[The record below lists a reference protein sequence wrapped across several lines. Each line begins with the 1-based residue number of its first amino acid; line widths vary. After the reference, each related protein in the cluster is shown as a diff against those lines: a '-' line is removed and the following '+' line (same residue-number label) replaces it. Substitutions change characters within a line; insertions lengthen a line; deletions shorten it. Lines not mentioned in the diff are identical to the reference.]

1 MKISSI
7 FISLLFILIL
17 SCDKNPSTSTPED
30 TNQNDD
36 INIQEPDYSICEN
49 CIWLQN
55 SCDGNWVVGYNVDS
69 SIGGFQFTIDDA
81 SIIEITSGDAV
92 LNAGFSI
99 SSSTS
104 TILGFSMGGNSM
116 QPGSGELMVLNLQG
130 NPSALSNIV
139 FSNSEAESI
148 DIVFHGVFNCYY
160 SSLNTTGNSQLTIFK
175 DSITNLEI
183 GDEIGI
189 FDSNAILNYGDCSEQ
204 KGELLVGS
212 GIWDGNQ
219 LNIVS
224 TGSVDLCNFDG
235 VQLAGFVEGN
245 EVVVRV
251 WKADEQLEYE
261 AVLTWSTGTGVFGD
275 VLQSVSNINLVNSS
289 LSKGLF

>member
-104 TILGFSMGGNSM
+104 TILGFSMGGTSM

-189 FDSNAILNYGDCSEQ
+189 FDSNAILNYGDCSND

-212 GIWDGNQ
+212 GIWGGNQ

-224 TGSVDLCNFDG
+224 TGSVDLCNLDG
-235 VQLAGFVEGN
+235 VQLSGYVLGNPLVVKVYRPSNGFEYSTELIWEAGSGF
-245 EVVVRV
+245 
-251 WKADEQLEYE
+251 
-261 AVLTWSTGTGVFGD
+261 FGD
-275 VLQSVSNINLVNSS
+275 VLQSVSGINLVNSS
-289 LSKGLF
+289 LSTGLF

>member
-7 FISLLFILIL
+7 FISLLFILIF
-17 SCDKNPSTSTPED
+17 SCDKNPSTSTPEG

-55 SCDGNWVVGYNVDS
+55 SCDGHWVVGYNVDS

-148 DIVFHGVFNCYY
+148 NIVFHGVFNCYY

-183 GDEIGI
+183 GDEIGV

-261 AVLTWSTGTGVFGD
+261 TVLTWSTGTGVFGD

>member
-183 GDEIGI
+183 GDEIGV

-235 VQLAGFVEGN
+235 VQLAGLVEGN

-261 AVLTWSTGTGVFGD
+261 TVLTWSIGTGVFGD

>member
-7 FISLLFILIL
+7 FISLLFILIF

-212 GIWDGNQ
+212 GVWDGNQ

-261 AVLTWSTGTGVFGD
+261 AVLTWSIGTGVFGD

>member
-7 FISLLFILIL
+7 FISLLFILIF
-17 SCDKNPSTSTPED
+17 SCDKNPSTSTPEG

-55 SCDGNWVVGYNVDS
+55 SCDGHWVVGYNIDS

-148 DIVFHGVFNCYY
+148 NIVFHGVFNCYY
-160 SSLNTTGNSQLTIFK
+160 SSLNITGNSQLTIFK

-204 KGELLVGS
+204 KWELLVVS
-212 GIWDGNQ
+212 GVWDGNQ
-219 LNIVS
+219 QNIGKIINS
-224 TGSVDLCNFDG
+224 ILCS
-235 VQLAGFVEGN
+235 
-245 EVVVRV
+245 RI
-251 WKADEQLEYE
+251 
-261 AVLTWSTGTGVFGD
+261 T
-275 VLQSVSNINLVNSS
+275 
-289 LSKGLF
+289 